1 MTRCHHDCRARHN
14 GGVPIKPRQRP
25 ESDYDVRR
33 FSVGREM
40 SRNALRQLLTE
51 EAERGGWE
59 LHRLRRYRDG
69 SREVWVRRRIIRV
82 RPTWEFFPE

>member
-1 MTRCHHDCRARHN
+1 
-14 GGVPIKPRQRP
+14 
-25 ESDYDVRR
+25 
-33 FSVGREM
+33 M

-82 RPTWEFFPE
+82 RPTLDLDGYLDVYPD

>member
-1 MTRCHHDCRARHN
+1 MGPVTARS
-14 GGVPIKPRQRP
+14 RLRERP
-25 ESDYDVRR
+25 DADYDVRR
-33 FSVGREM
+33 LTIDREM

-69 SREVWVRRRIIRV
+69 RRDVWIRRRVIRV
-82 RPTWEFFPE
+82 RPTWDALTD